1 MKICLINNLYA
12 PYSKGGAERV
22 LENIASALKKE
33 HKVFVVSTK
42 PHSKFS
48 IFNFQFSINEIDN
61 LINYQ
66 IPSLYYNLNKIPVVF
81 RLFWHVW
88 DMFDLVSYYRVYR
101 IIKKEKPDI
110 VMTHNLKGV
119 SFLIPRLL
127 QCLKIKHIHTLH
139 DIQLIHPSGLMF
151 YGEEKKVDGLFAKIY
166 QSACRLLFGSPNL
179 VVSPSS
185 WLLQMHTDR
194 GFFKDSEKKVI
205 QNPISV
211 ILNASEE
218 SNLPLL
224 DKERAGVRWVGSF
237 LYVGQIERHKGVE
250 LLINAFKKLEGD
262 YGLLIVGP
270 GSMLEE
276 LKENTKDARIKFLG
290 SKSKEEV
297 RELMQKADCLVVPS
311 LCYENSPTV
320 IYEAFANNLPVIASD
335 LGGIPELL
343 DENCLFKP
351 EEDELLQKLKDF
363 KKSSQKPVKSMSAEE
378 YVERILKFTR

>member
-1 MKICLINNLYA
+1 M
-12 PYSKGGAERV
+12 
-22 LENIASALKKE
+22 
-33 HKVFVVSTK
+33 
-42 PHSKFS
+42 
-48 IFNFQFSINEIDN
+48 
-61 LINYQ
+61 
-66 IPSLYYNLNKIPVVF
+66 
-81 RLFWHVW
+81 
-88 DMFDLVSYYRVYR
+88 
-101 IIKKEKPDI
+101 
-110 VMTHNLKGV
+110 
-119 SFLIPRLL
+119 
-127 QCLKIKHIHTLH
+127 
-139 DIQLIHPSGLMF
+139 
-151 YGEEKKVDGLFAKIY
+151 
-166 QSACRLLFGSPNL
+166 
-179 VVSPSS
+179 
-185 WLLQMHTDR
+185 
-194 GFFKDSEKKVI
+194 
-205 QNPISV
+205 
-211 ILNASEE
+211 
-218 SNLPLL
+218 
-224 DKERAGVRWVGSF
+224 RWVGSF

>member
-211 ILNASEE
+211 ILNASE
-218 SNLPLL
+218 
-224 DKERAGVRWVGSF
+224 
-237 LYVGQIERHKGVE
+237 
-250 LLINAFKKLEGD
+250 
-262 YGLLIVGP
+262 
-270 GSMLEE
+270 
-276 LKENTKDARIKFLG
+276 
-290 SKSKEEV
+290 
-297 RELMQKADCLVVPS
+297 
-311 LCYENSPTV
+311 
-320 IYEAFANNLPVIASD
+320 
-335 LGGIPELL
+335 
-343 DENCLFKP
+343 
-351 EEDELLQKLKDF
+351 
-363 KKSSQKPVKSMSAEE
+363 
-378 YVERILKFTR
+378 

>member
-363 KKSSQKPVKSMSAEE
+363 
-378 YVERILKFTR
+378 